1 MKNLFFALVII
12 ASISSCTKDA
22 PANQRF
28 LGTYN
33 GTINYGSGSSQTS
46 QQITAQSGNPSGII
60 LVSSTDNLNA
70 TVSGNNFTVPFQSFS
85 DGSSWTGSGYLSG
98 NNITIYLNYTDING
112 NALSGTFSGTK

>member
-1 MKNLFFALVII
+1 MKNLLFALII
-12 ASISSCTKDA
+12 ILSIGSCTKDA

-33 GTINYGSGSSQTS
+33 GTVNWGTGSNQTS
-46 QQITAQSGNPSGII
+46 QQIVAQPGNPSGII

-70 TVSGNNFTVPFQSFS
+70 TVSGNNFNIPFQSFS

-98 NNITIYLNYTDING
+98 NNITLYLNYTNING
-112 NALSGTFSGTK
+112 SALSGTFSGTK